1 MVAQKDEQSGVVAD
15 AKPIHRILPRDR
27 AFRERDRI
35 GRRRPALAWSVAL
48 DAVPVRL
55 PVYRHR

>member
-15 AKPIHRILPRDR
+15 AKPIHRILPRDP

-35 GRRRPALAWSVAL
+35 GRRRPALAWSIAPT
-48 DAVPVRL
+48 VPARL
-55 PVYRHR
+55 PVGRHR